1 MGEGGESVDCPFK
14 RRLEAAVAL
23 EMESGQGERGDEEK
37 SERMHGWVRLVSST
51 RRA

>member
-1 MGEGGESVDCPFK
+1 MGEVGESIDCTFK
-14 RRLEAAVAL
+14 RRIEAAVAL

-37 SERMHGWVRLVSST
+37 SVRMHGWVGLVSST